1 MINTLVFMYF
11 KILLKVRK
19 KDILNVFLLFV
30 YCFNVLKNV
39 ILSYIFDYYLGKR
52 KLFILK
58 LNKF

>member
-1 MINTLVFMYF
+1 MINMLVFMSF

-39 ILSYIFDYYLGKR
+39 ILS
-52 KLFILK
+52 
-58 LNKF
+58 

>member
-1 MINTLVFMYF
+1 MINTLVFMSF